1 MSAMLDQLLR
11 DSGDAARLADLA
23 RNDVLAGITAPPV
36 EKDDVVFGEQRR
48 IASDMAY
55 ARARDDGSN
64 ERARDARGAKAE
76 RQMRDA
82 MDWAN
87 GRRG

>member
-1 MSAMLDQLLR
+1 MSARLESLLD
-11 DSGDAARLADLA
+11 AERLADCA

-36 EKDDVVFGEQRR
+36 EKDDVVFGEDRR
-48 IASDMAY
+48 IASDLAY
-55 ARARDDGSN
+55 AKARDDGSL
-64 ERARDARGAKAE
+64 ERSRDARGAKAE

-87 GRRG
+87 GGRG